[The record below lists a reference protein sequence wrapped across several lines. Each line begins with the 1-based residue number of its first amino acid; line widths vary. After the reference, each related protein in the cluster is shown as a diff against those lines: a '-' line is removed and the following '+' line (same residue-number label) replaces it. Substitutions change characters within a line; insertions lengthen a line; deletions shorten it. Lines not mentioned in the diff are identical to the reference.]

1 MKTARI
7 DVTLADAKGLGVE
20 ETVTLVLTGKI
31 RGLETYDMTGMA
43 PVCVGDKSEGK
54 KEPPKI
60 TVNLDIESVKVE
72 RVKKEVTP
80 KKAFDEAYERE
91 GKAKEE

>member
-7 DVTLADAKGLGVE
+7 DVAKADAKGLGVD
-20 ETVTLVLTGKI
+20 ETVTLVLTGRIK
-31 RGLETYDMTGMA
+31 GLETYDFTN
-43 PVCVGDKSEGK
+43 PVSVGDKSEDK

-72 RVKKEVTP
+72 KVKEKVTT
-80 KKAFDEAYERE
+80 KKAFDEAYKKEL
-91 GKAKEE
+91 KAEEE

>member
-7 DVTLADAKGLGVE
+7 DVAKADAKGLGVD
-20 ETVTLVLTGKI
+20 ETVTLVLTGRI
-31 RGLETYDMTGMA
+31 RGLETYDFTA
-43 PVCVGDKSEGK
+43 PVAVGDKSEGK

-72 RVKKEVTP
+72 KVKKEITP
-80 KKAFDEAYERE
+80 KKAFTDAYKKE
-91 GKAKEE
+91 AKEAEEE